1 MMGKVDEGYAV
12 PRLGGGAVSAVKP
25 HVSIPVGVVV
35 ERRKATSAW
44 VDAIWRSITVLGG
57 VPDAAPWTV
66 IAVGE
71 DVTTFYVGAAEIELY
86 RTEAEH
92 YRSNLDSGAP
102 SVWVALRPTGADPP
116 YALFAVTAD
125 PAEGE
130 SFTQAGGDVVD
141 AVPMPAA
148 VRAIVEAF
156 VAEHRVVEPQYRR
169 TRTDAREE
177 PGEPL
182 RKGRR
187 G

>member
-1 MMGKVDEGYAV
+1 VARRPHEGRV
-12 PRLGGGAVSAVKP
+12 VSAAKP
-25 HVSIPVGVVV
+25 HASIPVGIVV
-35 ERRKATSAW
+35 ERRKAASAW
-44 VDAIWRSITVLGG
+44 IEAVWRSITVLRG

-66 IAVGE
+66 IATDE
-71 DVTTFYVGAAEIELY
+71 DVTTFYAGDATIELY

-92 YRSNLDSGAP
+92 YRSNLDSGEP

-116 YALFAVTAD
+116 YALFAATVD

-130 SFTQAGGDVVD
+130 SFTQSGGDIVD
-141 AVPMPAA
+141 AVPMPGA
-148 VRAIVEAF
+148 VRAVVEAF
-156 VAEHRVVEPQYRR
+156 VAEHHAVEPHYRR

-177 PGEPL
+177 QREPQ